1 MHFNDLVGAFLLPK
15 VGVRELLHHV
25 SPLVLHLVLHLLPLV
40 IDLNSTEVW
49 LPMGAACH
57 WKRTLPH

>member
-25 SPLVLHLVLHLLPLV
+25 SPLVLHLLPLV
-40 IDLNSTEVW
+40 IDLNTTEVSF
-49 LPMGAACH
+49 PMGAACH
-57 WKRTLPH
+57 WKRTLSH